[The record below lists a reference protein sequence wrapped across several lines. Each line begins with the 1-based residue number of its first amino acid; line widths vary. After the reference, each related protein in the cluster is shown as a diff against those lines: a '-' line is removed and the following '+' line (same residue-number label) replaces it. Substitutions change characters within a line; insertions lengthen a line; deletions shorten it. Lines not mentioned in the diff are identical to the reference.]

1 METRP
6 LHDCFA
12 AHRTLSETAGAL
24 SRRLH
29 GRDEDAS
36 DLLRL
41 GATCIRLAAESAL
54 AAGSEREAIYRWRQC
69 GLGDTQ
75 IRAATYRAL
84 RRGFIDTATYDATL
98 AASITATR
106 IRTDELVRL
115 RRRLLVQAL
124 S

>member
-12 AHRTLSETAGAL
+12 AHRTLSDHAGAL

-29 GRDEDAS
+29 GRDDDAS

-41 GATCIRLAAESAL
+41 GATCIRLAAERAL
-54 AAGSEREAIYRWRQC
+54 AAGSEREAIHGWRQC
-69 GLGDTQ
+69 GLGDHQ

-84 RRGFIDTATYDATL
+84 RGGLIDTATYDATL
-98 AASITATR
+98 AVSISAAR

-115 RRRLLVQAL
+115 RRRLLIQAL

>member
-1 METRP
+1 MSTRP

-12 AHRTLSETAGAL
+12 AHRTLSEQAGAL

-29 GRDEDAS
+29 GRDEDSS

-41 GATCIRLAAESAL
+41 GAACIRLAAERAL
-54 AAGSEREAIYRWRQC
+54 AAGSEREAIHGWRQC

-75 IRAATYRAL
+75 IRAATYRAF
-84 RRGFIDTATYDATL
+84 RRGLIDTATYDATL
-98 AASITATR
+98 ATSITASR

-115 RRRLLVQAL
+115 RRRLFIQAL